1 MRTLN
6 ELEAVTTEWANARG
20 IIVNGK
26 LTTQTLKLVEE
37 LGELAAAILR
47 NDIDKAKDGIG
58 DCCVVLNNVA
68 QQLGTSM
75 TECWN
80 LAYEEI
86 KDRKG
91 YLTPEGNFIKEADY
105 AEGEPEPVIK
115 EVELITEFRGLPKI
129 FATLDTHEVKA
140 ITLTSSKGYHLN
152 DWDLTGFTMEEA
164 FEYLTSKGFKYV

>member
-6 ELEAVTTEWANARG
+6 ELEVVTTDWANARG

-26 LTTQTLKLVEE
+26 PTTQTLKLVEE

-47 NDIDKAKDGIG
+47 NDTDKAKDGIG

-105 AEGEPEPVIK
+105 AEPEPEPIIK
-115 EVELITEFRGLPKI
+115 EVEFRELAKI
-129 FATLDTHEVKA
+129 FATLDTHEVKT
-140 ITLTSSKGYHLN
+140 ITITSSKGYHLN
-152 DWDLTGFTMEEA
+152 AWDLIGFTMEEA

>member
-6 ELEAVTTEWANARG
+6 ELEAVTTDWANARG

-91 YLTPEGNFIKEADY
+91 YLNKDGVFIKN
-105 AEGEPEPVIK
+105 G
-115 EVELITEFRGLPKI
+115 
-129 FATLDTHEVKA
+129 
-140 ITLTSSKGYHLN
+140 
-152 DWDLTGFTMEEA
+152 
-164 FEYLTSKGFKYV
+164 

>member
-6 ELEAVTTEWANARG
+6 ELEAVTTDWANARG

-26 LTTQTLKLVEE
+26 PTIQTLKLVEE

-47 NDIDKAKDGIG
+47 NDTDKAKDGIG

-105 AEGEPEPVIK
+105 V
-115 EVELITEFRGLPKI
+115 
-129 FATLDTHEVKA
+129 
-140 ITLTSSKGYHLN
+140 
-152 DWDLTGFTMEEA
+152 
-164 FEYLTSKGFKYV
+164 